1 MTQFGFFHAAAL
13 SIALILILT
22 WTLNRI
28 IPRIGTRS
36 LTSVAL
42 VLVAIYA
49 IAKLGLVLS
58 APRH

>member
-22 WTLNRI
+22 WIFNRI
-28 IPRIGTRS
+28 ISRTSTGA
-36 LTSVAL
+36 LVSVAL
-42 VLVAIYA
+42 VLAAIYA
-49 IAKLGLVLS
+49 ITKLGLTLS